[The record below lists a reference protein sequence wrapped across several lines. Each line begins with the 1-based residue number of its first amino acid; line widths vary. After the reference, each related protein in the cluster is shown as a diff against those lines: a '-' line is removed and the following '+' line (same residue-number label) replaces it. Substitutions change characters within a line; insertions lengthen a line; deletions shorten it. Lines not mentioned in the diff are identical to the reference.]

1 MERLLAGRDTVAEGD
16 GGEPW
21 EGQEPRRP
29 SMGSRDLGSGGQDLE
44 AMASHSR
51 WGPSSGATETRRG
64 ARPAWEDLPAPGLPI
79 SGAC

>member
-51 WGPSSGATETRRG
+51 WQQKQGGGPRLPGRTCRPRG
-64 ARPAWEDLPAPGLPI
+64 
-79 SGAC
+79 S